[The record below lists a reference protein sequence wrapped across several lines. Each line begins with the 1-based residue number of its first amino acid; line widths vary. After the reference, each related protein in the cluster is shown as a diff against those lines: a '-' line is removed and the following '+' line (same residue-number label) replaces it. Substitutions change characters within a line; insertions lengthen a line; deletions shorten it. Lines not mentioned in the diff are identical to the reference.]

1 MSPIQGFT
9 RFRKNQIGVTTSQS
23 SNTGSTRRVP
33 WRGVPEYDPK
43 RETPDV
49 DTGSLD
55 PTMAAYLGAAEIT
68 QSLEGKAAYN
78 DLPYIYALG
87 IKGGVTATGSAT
99 GQIWTYQAASLTSD
113 AFDYATVQNA
123 DDVTSDSIVAGGGV
137 IDSFSF
143 EFDDELG
150 AWDLSA
156 DFIFSR
162 ASFGDGL
169 TGGLTV
175 DESPNWLYG
184 AHTVIY
190 MDTVAGSIG
199 LTPIADAVHGMEF
212 SVNNNLDQ
220 KRFAN
225 GSNAGFQL
233 AGFGRGGREIEFV
246 LTLAKTTATV
256 TEAQTL
262 DDSPVPT
269 RYFDIVTT
277 STEMVAG
284 GSTPFRNS
292 IRFPAELVSREDDE
306 INNNTVLK
314 LTYRG
319 KYDSTLGYALLA
331 TCTNELATL

>member
-1 MSPIQGFT
+1 MPIQGFT
-9 RFRKNQIGVTTSQS
+9 RFRKHQVGVTTSQS
-23 SNTGSTRRVP
+23 SNAGATRRLP
-33 WRGVPEYDPK
+33 YRGAIEYDPK

-55 PTMAAYLGAAEIT
+55 PTLAAYLGASEIT
-68 QSLEGKAAYN
+68 GSWEGKAAYN
-78 DLPYIYALG
+78 DLPYLYALA
-87 IKGGVTATGSAT
+87 IKGGVSASGSAS
-99 GQIWTYQAASLTSD
+99 GRIWTYQAASLTAD
-113 AFDYATVQNA
+113 AFDYATDQWA
-123 DDVTSDSIVAGGGV
+123 DDVTTDSIVGGGGV
-137 IDSFSF
+137 IDSLTF

-150 AWDLSA
+150 AWDVNA
-156 DFIFSR
+156 DLIYSR

-190 MDTVAGSIG
+190 MDTVAGAIG
-199 LTPIADAVHGMEF
+199 MTPIADAVHGVEF
-212 SVNNNLDQ
+212 SLNNNLDVT
-220 KRFAN
+220 RFAN
-225 GSNAGFQL
+225 GSNAGFTLQ
-233 AGFGRGGREIEFV
+233 GFGRGAREIELV
-246 LTLAKTTATV
+246 LTVAKTTATV
-256 TEAQTL
+256 AEAQTI
-262 DDSPVPT
+262 DDSLVPT

-284 GSTPFRNS
+284 GATPFRNS
-292 IRFPAELVSREDDE
+292 IRLPAELVSREDDE

-331 TCTNELATL
+331 ECTNETATL